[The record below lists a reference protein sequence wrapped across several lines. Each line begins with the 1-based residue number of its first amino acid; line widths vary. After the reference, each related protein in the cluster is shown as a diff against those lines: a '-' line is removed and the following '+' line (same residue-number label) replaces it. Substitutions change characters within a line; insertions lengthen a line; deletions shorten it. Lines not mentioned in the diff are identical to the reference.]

1 MNSIMFETKD
11 GKETEENAIQPTNS
25 SEPNYFRDFTF
36 HSNMYKISKNTEIDS
51 DQKVPKI
58 VGNLKVRRVA
68 K

>member
-1 MNSIMFETKD
+1 MERKLKKMLFSQQILASLTTLEILLFIVICTR
-11 GKETEENAIQPTNS
+11 
-25 SEPNYFRDFTF
+25 YL
-36 HSNMYKISKNTEIDS
+36 KNTEIDS